1 MAPRPQKAPAPKAVE
16 KRKSVAK
23 RPTSK
28 TPKAP
33 KAKPAAK
40 APNAAKDPKTPTFK
54 SSGVRPT
61 AAPLF
66 GPTTKDLFGYWHGK
80 WYEVEV
86 LRPPTDHERGHHVY
100 LIRWTKDPNL
110 AKPGEWATNE
120 SFYPED
126 WIFTKAD
133 IPPHQLPGAEKKKA
147 KPPAS
152 PNSKAT
158 ATAGVQNAPRTGP
171 GFGFGVFQASATQ
184 PATHKYP
191 YKWQYFDDK
200 RASRGKDVGWHDYD
214 LSGSDVVEEA
224 YQSWVT
230 DPYIDVRAVHSGK
243 FNYTVDFNQ
252 MQQTNVDHAAHT
264 VRALRRVRVS
274 DGSDAMDEQRAI
286 RRQVSLQR
294 LGDQSD
300 SIADAAAASSSSAPR
315 GQSAPLQR
323 VPSQRT
329 GNGTGDGAAASSPSS
344 PGAIGAEDLV
354 RVPSGRSGMVL
365 TTTGGPSLPVQV
377 RFPDGA
383 TEFLEAADVRR
394 E

>member
-126 WIFTKAD
+126 WIYTKAD
-133 IPPHQLPGAEKKKA
+133 ISPHQLPVADKTKA
-147 KPPAS
+147 KAPLPPKSKPKARAS
-152 PNSKAT
+152 PTVS
-158 ATAGVQNAPRTGP
+158 GP

-230 DPYIDVRAVHSGK
+230 DPYIDVRAVHSGDW
-243 FNYTVDFNQ
+243 NYMVDFNQ

-294 LGDQSD
+294 LTDQTD
-300 SIADAAAASSSSAPR
+300 QIAAADEASSSP
-315 GQSAPLQR
+315 APLQR

-329 GNGTGDGAAASSPSS
+329 GNGTGDGAASSSS
-344 PGAIGAEDLV
+344 SSGAIGAGDLV
-354 RVPSGRSGMVL
+354 RVSSGRSGLVL

-394 E
+394 Q